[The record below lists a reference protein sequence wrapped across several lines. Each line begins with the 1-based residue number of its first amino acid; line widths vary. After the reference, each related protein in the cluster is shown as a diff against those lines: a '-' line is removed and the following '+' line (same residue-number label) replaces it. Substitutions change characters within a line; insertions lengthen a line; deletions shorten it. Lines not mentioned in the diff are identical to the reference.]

1 MTTTIGSAVIGI
13 GHIGKRHIEEINKNP
28 DICLLATY
36 DSDPKKN
43 TLPSS
48 ENKLQD
54 ILSNPAI
61 HVVHICTP
69 NASHGD
75 LAIQIL
81 NHNKHVVIEKPM
93 CLTTKTANDIVNLAI
108 EKNLH
113 VFCVMQNRYS
123 PVSQWLKQTIESNIL
138 GEIYTVQIQCAWNRD
153 DRYYKHEHWHGKL
166 SVDGGPLYTQFSH
179 FVDLLFWLFG
189 KVEIKDAE
197 FYNYNHKHNT
207 EFEDSGNLNCF
218 LPNFHANCLFQYTTS
233 IYDQNFES
241 SITIIAEKGTIKAS
255 GQYMDKITYV
265 HAQDLNF
272 PELTPTAAPNLY
284 PEGYQGSANNHS
296 FIIQNVVD
304 TLNGK
309 SSADITPN
317 DGKSVV
323 EIIENAYKYRDL
335 NKLKKK

>member
-54 ILSNPAI
+54 ILSNPTI

-108 EKNLH
+108 EKICT
-113 VFCVMQNRYS
+113 F
-123 PVSQWLKQTIESNIL
+123 
-138 GEIYTVQIQCAWNRD
+138 
-153 DRYYKHEHWHGKL
+153 
-166 SVDGGPLYTQFSH
+166 SV
-179 FVDLLFWLFG
+179 
-189 KVEIKDAE
+189 
-197 FYNYNHKHNT
+197 
-207 EFEDSGNLNCF
+207 
-218 LPNFHANCLFQYTTS
+218 
-233 IYDQNFES
+233 
-241 SITIIAEKGTIKAS
+241 
-255 GQYMDKITYV
+255 
-265 HAQDLNF
+265 
-272 PELTPTAAPNLY
+272 
-284 PEGYQGSANNHS
+284 
-296 FIIQNVVD
+296 
-304 TLNGK
+304 
-309 SSADITPN
+309 
-317 DGKSVV
+317 
-323 EIIENAYKYRDL
+323 
-335 NKLKKK
+335 